1 MWCIIKNMEEHHGI
15 TYLVGLVLAG
25 LVLGAA
31 GGYYFGTGVGFERGI
46 VAEKADATRR
56 ADDAAIKA
64 AQEAAQSV
72 NPFGE
77 GVANPFEKNPA
88 NPFEQ
93 VTTNPFE

>member
-1 MWCIIKNMEEHHGI
+1 MEEHHGTI
-15 TYLVGLVLAG
+15 YLVGLVLAG

-31 GGYYFGTGVGFERGI
+31 AGYYFGVDIGFERGI
-46 VAEKADATRR
+46 AAEKADAEKRG
-56 ADDAAIKA
+56 DDANTKA
-64 AQEAAQSV
+64 AQEAARSV

-93 VTTNPFE
+93 VQINPFE